1 MLAQTQTVP
10 AREEFSQYYI
20 SGCPTIPL
28 QFKSV
33 NFIHGLDASLSQ
45 EIPTGRIRQG
55 GMAEWTGTREQR
67 ETGLAEEVANVALE
81 RKGGGNTRTVTTLK
95 TGAAVVFPVFSLQW
109 LV

>member
-55 GMAEWTGTREQR
+55 GMAEWAGTREQR
-67 ETGLAEEVANVALE
+67 ETGLAEEVADVALE
-81 RKGGGNTRTVTTLK
+81 RKGGGNTRAVATLK
-95 TGAAVVFPVFSLQW
+95 T
-109 LV
+109 